1 MFSWSIPRYSSTSRP
16 TFLWGFMYR
25 DRPLIAPCLAYLLVL
40 GIGVLLGCHWY
51 TSAASRPYILSFGL
65 TPPRWL
71 PFSCRS
77 MGRVPSPCPTSRLTS
92 LSILSYSSFSVRFR
106 MDTTWCLSYDRHIS
120 LHPVAVLHLTVVPQI
135 LHIVFPTTST
145 SNFHAKVVR
154 T

>member
-1 MFSWSIPRYSSTSRP
+1 MSLWFILQYSSTYAPHFSGTLCLVTIR
-16 TFLWGFMYR
+16 LSLLAW
-25 DRPLIAPCLAYLLVL
+25 LILVL

>member
-25 DRPLIAPCLAYLLVL
+25 DRPLIAPCLARPCPWCWS
-40 GIGVLLGCHWY
+40 GPWCPWY

-120 LHPVAVLHLTVVPQI
+120 LHPVAVLHLTVVPKI

>member
-16 TFLWGFMYR
+16 TFLWNFMSR
-25 DRPLIAPCLAYLLVL
+25 DHLLLAPCLARPCPWYWS
-40 GIGVLLGCHWY
+40 GPWCHWY
-51 TSAASRPYILSFGL
+51 TSAASRPYISLVRSNS
-65 TPPRWL
+65 PRWL

-77 MGRVPSPCPTSRLTS
+77 MGRVPSLCPTPRLTS

-120 LHPVAVLHLTVVPQI
+120 LQPVAVLHLTVVPKI
-135 LHIVFPTTST
+135 LHIFFPTTST

>member
-16 TFLWGFMYR
+16 AFLWGFMYR
-25 DRPLIAPCLAYLLVL
+25 DRPLIAPCLARPCPWCWS
-40 GIGVLLGCHWY
+40 GPWCPWY

-77 MGRVPSPCPTSRLTS
+77 MGRVPSPCTTSRLTS

-120 LHPVAVLHLTVVPQI
+120 LQPVAVLHLTVVPKI